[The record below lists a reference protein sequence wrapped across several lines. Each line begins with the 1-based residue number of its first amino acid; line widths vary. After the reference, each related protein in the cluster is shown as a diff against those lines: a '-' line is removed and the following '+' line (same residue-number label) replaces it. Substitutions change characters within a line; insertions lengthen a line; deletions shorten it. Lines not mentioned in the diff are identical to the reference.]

1 MRRTTAPP
9 QVARHPLSVIA
20 PVVLTL
26 LALVSLSACAD
37 NGQPEQS
44 GSAVIVTTTVAAPA
58 TTPASTQPSA
68 QPSTPA
74 ATTEPPTDQPD
85 TGSTVVPASTGTEPG
100 RTEPEPLVGDPQV
113 EAVAI
118 GQFDAPLD
126 LVVRPG
132 DDALYIV
139 EQPGR
144 IVRFADDAQT
154 VVADITDRTEA
165 SSERGLLGL
174 AFSVDGSHA
183 YLHYS
188 DLSGD
193 TVVDEYPVGT
203 DGRFDVADRRVVFTL
218 DQPYSNHN
226 GGDLAIGP
234 DGMLLIA
241 LGDGGSGGDPERRAS
256 DPTSLLGSLLRI
268 DPRPDGDQPYT
279 IPGDNPFANGEFGG
293 IVGAPEVWAW
303 GLRNPWKFAF
313 DPITNDLWIADVGQN
328 EYEEVNRVAP
338 VGDAVAGRAAD
349 FGWSAF
355 EGTERFN
362 TDVPDND
369 PILPVL
375 TYRQGDDGCSISGGV
390 PYRGAAIPDLA
401 PAYVYSD
408 YCSGIVW
415 ALDLAGGRNLTL
427 LDGFEQVSAVRAGPD
442 DEIYVLELT
451 GTVHRLVPSR

>member
-1 MRRTTAPP
+1 MAPT
-9 QVARHPLSVIA
+9 VLS
-20 PVVLTL
+20 L

-44 GSAVIVTTTVAAPA
+44 GSAVIVTTTVATPG
-58 TTPASTQPSA
+58 TTPASTQPS
-68 QPSTPA
+68 TPVT
-74 ATTEPPTDQPD
+74 TTEPPTEPVTTDQPD
-85 TGSTVVPASTGTEPG
+85 TGSTVGPVPT

-113 EAVAI
+113 EAVAV
-118 GQFDAPLD
+118 GQFDAPVD

-132 DDALYIV
+132 DAALYIV

-144 IVRFADDAQT
+144 IVRFTDDVQT
-154 VVADITDRTEA
+154 VVADVTDRTDA
-165 SSERGLLGL
+165 NSERGLLAL
-174 AFSVDGSHA
+174 AFSGDGARA
-183 YLHYS
+183 YLHYT

-193 TVVDEYPVGT
+193 TVVDEYPVAA
-203 DGRFDVADRRVVFTL
+203 DGRFEVAARRVVFTL

-234 DGMLLIA
+234 GGMLLIA
-241 LGDGGSGGDPERRAS
+241 LGDGGSGGDPQRRAS

-279 IPGDNPFANGEFGG
+279 IPDDNPFVDGEFNGLA
-293 IVGAPEVWAW
+293 GAPEVWAW
-303 GLRNPWKFAF
+303 GLRNPWRFAF
-313 DPITNDLWIADVGQN
+313 DPITGDLWIADVGQN
-328 EYEEVNRVAP
+328 EFEEVNRVAP

-375 TYRQGDDGCSISGGV
+375 TYRHGDDGCSISGGV
-390 PYRGAAIPDLA
+390 PYRGTAIPDLA

-427 LDGFEQVSAVRAGPD
+427 LDGFDQVSAIRAGPNGK
-442 DEIYVLELT
+442 IYVLELS